1 MKKLVIPI
9 LALLAILL
17 VPTADATTAQAKARA
32 LKIAQALKKQGISF
46 RNDYWHGLL
55 KYKGSTT
62 IKTTLKAGT
71 QYVLVGGGCA
81 DAYDVDIIVYDEN
94 MNEVGRDTKVDAVP
108 VVRVKPKWS
117 GTFYIKMKLSNSTR
131 NGAHYALIIGY
142 K

>member
-1 MKKLVIPI
+1 MNKLLFFTIAVTLITS
-9 LALLAILL
+9 AAQ
-17 VPTADATTAQAKARA
+17 ATTEEAQNRANRIAK
-32 LKIAQALKKQGISF
+32 ALKKQNIQF
-46 RNDYWHGLL
+46 REKYWHGLL

-71 QYVLVGGGCA
+71 QYVLVAGGCE
-81 DAYDVDIIVYDEN
+81 DARDIDIIVYDEN
-94 MNEVGRDTKVDAVP
+94 WNEVGRDTKVDAVP

-117 GTFYIKMKLSNSTR
+117 GNFHIKVQMSNSTR